1 MKLKKKTNLK
11 KNKKQRKINKKK
23 SWLKDNINEKTTLI
37 FCLLGTNFKK
47 LRQKIRRGSEE
58 KKSIYCQTA
67 VI

>member
-23 SWLKDNINEKTTLI
+23 SWLKDKINEKTTLI

-47 LRQKIRRGSEE
+47 LR
-58 KKSIYCQTA
+58 
-67 VI
+67 